1 MPSDPA
7 DRVASHAQ
15 VHALCGFIKPRWLEA
30 PLDRT
35 YRSLSRG
42 PKIGEIGPR
51 VRPRDLDVRE
61 KDLKHISAG
70 TQIVQGVTV
79 AVAASPLIVDVVEA
93 TTSVERQLICLFEAV
108 PFAEGRA
115 ELGNCSHLGE
125 YFVGGVP
132 VSATPADFGMYG
144 VLVGVGVIFWTVL
157 PAPPTFSLETILNL
171 LVAYRIFP
179 EFTLAK
185 EGAP

>member
-1 MPSDPA
+1 M
-7 DRVASHAQ
+7 
-15 VHALCGFIKPRWLEA
+15 
-30 PLDRT
+30 
-35 YRSLSRG
+35 
-42 PKIGEIGPR
+42 
-51 VRPRDLDVRE
+51 RPRDLDVRE

-93 TTSVERQLICLFEAV
+93 TASVERELICLLAAV
-108 PFAEGRA
+108 TFAEWRA
-115 ELGNCSHLGE
+115 ELGNCSQLGE
-125 YFVGGVP
+125 HFVGGVP

-144 VLVGVGVIFWTVL
+144 VLVGVRVSFWTVL
-157 PAPPTFSLETILNL
+157 PVPPTFSLETILNL

-179 EFTLAK
+179 EFPLAK